1 MAFLTLANSLNDF
14 LRDYG
19 LYLALGVVALILV
32 VALAILLPYFL
43 KKGKGKKGKI
53 ASKGEYL
60 SALGGEENVLSKE
73 LKGSRIV
80 LRLADYSKVDK
91 QKLLEVGVDGFI
103 EMEDKLTLVLK
114 GDSEKVYKAIFG

>member
-19 LYLALGVVALILV
+19 FYLALGVVALILV

-80 LRLADYSKVDK
+80 LWLADYSKVDK

>member
-19 LYLALGVVALILV
+19 LYLALGVVVLILV

-80 LRLADYSKVDK
+80 LHLADYSKVDK

>member
-1 MAFLTLANSLNDF
+1 MAFLTLAKSLNDF

-19 LYLALGVVALILV
+19 LYLALGVVALILI

-43 KKGKGKKGKI
+43 KKGKGKKTKI

-73 LKGSRIV
+73 LRGSRIV
-80 LRLADYSKVDK
+80 LRLADYSKIDR
-91 QKLLEVGVDGFI
+91 QKLLEAGVDGFI

>member
-19 LYLALGVVALILV
+19 LYLALGVVGLILV

-80 LRLADYSKVDK
+80 LRLADYSKVDR

>member
-32 VALAILLPYFL
+32 VALTILLPYFL

-80 LRLADYSKVDK
+80 LRLADYSKVDR

>member
-1 MAFLTLANSLNDF
+1 MAFLILANSLNDF

-43 KKGKGKKGKI
+43 KKGKRKKGKI

-80 LRLADYSKVDK
+80 LRLADYSKVDR

>member
-91 QKLLEVGVDGFI
+91 QKLLEAGVDGFI

>member
-43 KKGKGKKGKI
+43 KKVKGKKGKI

-80 LRLADYSKVDK
+80 LRLADYSKVDR

>member
-1 MAFLTLANSLNDF
+1 MAFLTLANSFNDF

>member
-1 MAFLTLANSLNDF
+1 MAFLILANSLNDF

-19 LYLALGVVALILV
+19 LYLALGVVALILI
-32 VALAILLPYFL
+32 VALTILLPYFL
-43 KKGKGKKGKI
+43 KKGKGKKTKI

-73 LKGSRIV
+73 LRGSRIV
-80 LRLADYSKVDK
+80 LRLADYSKVDR
-91 QKLLEVGVDGFI
+91 QKLLEAGVDGFI

>member
-19 LYLALGVVALILV
+19 LYLALGVVALILI

-91 QKLLEVGVDGFI
+91 QKLLEAGVDGFI

>member
-80 LRLADYSKVDK
+80 LRLVDYSKVDR

-114 GDSEKVYKAIFG
+114 GDSEKVYKTIFG

>member
-1 MAFLTLANSLNDF
+1 MAFLILANSLNDF

-60 SALGGEENVLSKE
+60 SALGGEENVLSRE

-80 LRLADYSKVDK
+80 LRLADYSKVDR

>member
-1 MAFLTLANSLNDF
+1 MAFLILANSLNDF

-19 LYLALGVVALILV
+19 LYLALGVIALILV

-80 LRLADYSKVDK
+80 LRLADYSKVDR

>member
-19 LYLALGVVALILV
+19 FYLALGVVALILV

>member
-1 MAFLTLANSLNDF
+1 MAFLILANSLNDF

-19 LYLALGVVALILV
+19 LYLALGVVALILIA
-32 VALAILLPYFL
+32 ALAILLPYFL

-80 LRLADYSKVDK
+80 LHLADYSKVDR

>member
-43 KKGKGKKGKI
+43 KKGKGKI

>member
-80 LRLADYSKVDK
+80 LHLADYSKVDK

>member
-19 LYLALGVVALILV
+19 LYLALGVVALILI

-80 LRLADYSKVDK
+80 LRLADYSKVDR

>member
-19 LYLALGVVALILV
+19 LYLALGVVGLILV

-60 SALGGEENVLSKE
+60 SALGGEENVLTKE

-91 QKLLEVGVDGFI
+91 QKLLEAGVDGFI

>member
-114 GDSEKVYKAIFG
+114 GDSEKVYKAIFD

>member
-1 MAFLTLANSLNDF
+1 MAFLILANSLNDF

-19 LYLALGVVALILV
+19 LYLALGVVALILI

-80 LRLADYSKVDK
+80 LRLADYSKVDR

>member
-1 MAFLTLANSLNDF
+1 MAFLILANSLNDF

-80 LRLADYSKVDK
+80 LRLADYSKVDRL
-91 QKLLEVGVDGFI
+91 KLLEVGVDSFI

>member
-19 LYLALGVVALILV
+19 LYLALGVVALILIA
-32 VALAILLPYFL
+32 ALAILLPYFL

-80 LRLADYSKVDK
+80 LRLADYSKVDR

>member
-1 MAFLTLANSLNDF
+1 MAFLILANSLNDF

-60 SALGGEENVLSKE
+60 SALGGEENVLNKE

>member
-43 KKGKGKKGKI
+43 RKGKGKKGKI

>member
-1 MAFLTLANSLNDF
+1 MDHHV
-14 LRDYG
+14 G
-19 LYLALGVVALILV
+19 
-32 VALAILLPYFL
+32 
-43 KKGKGKKGKI
+43 
-53 ASKGEYL
+53 L

>member
-1 MAFLTLANSLNDF
+1 MAFLILANSLNDF

-80 LRLADYSKVDK
+80 LRLADYSKVDR

>member
-19 LYLALGVVALILV
+19 LYLALGVVGLILV

-80 LRLADYSKVDK
+80 LHLADYSKVDR

>member
-43 KKGKGKKGKI
+43 KKRKGKKGKI

>member
-43 KKGKGKKGKI
+43 KKGRGKKGKI

-80 LRLADYSKVDK
+80 LHLADYSKVDR

>member
-43 KKGKGKKGKI
+43 KKWKGKKGKI

-80 LRLADYSKVDK
+80 LRLADYSKVDR